1 MCFVFSPQA
10 SELEGEI
17 DLTKCFNVSE
27 FQVQRN
33 YGFQIH
39 VRKKF
44 TDKTSNFCLIET
56 IGKVFLFYVLDPK
69 RCLHIVS
76 HDFGDS

>member
-1 MCFVFSPQA
+1 MLKCVFVFCLQA
-10 SELEGEI
+10 SDLEGEI

-39 VRKKF
+39 VRKQF
-44 TDKTSNFCLIET
+44 TDKTSNVCMIET
-56 IGKVFLFYVLDPK
+56 LGQVVFVL
-69 RCLHIVS
+69 CLRLLKASTHCQP
-76 HDFGDS
+76 

>member
-1 MCFVFSPQA
+1 MSFVFSPQA

-39 VRKKF
+39 VRKQF
-44 TDKTSNFCLIET
+44 TDETSNFCLMET
-56 IGKVFLFYVLDPK
+56 IG
-69 RCLHIVS
+69 
-76 HDFGDS
+76 